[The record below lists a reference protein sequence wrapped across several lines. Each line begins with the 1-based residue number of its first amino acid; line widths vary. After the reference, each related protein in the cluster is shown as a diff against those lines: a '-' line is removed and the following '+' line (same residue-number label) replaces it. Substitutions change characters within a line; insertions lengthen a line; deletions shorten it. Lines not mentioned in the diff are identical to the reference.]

1 MNLQAQRDAFCI
13 SYGVANPQLPLC
25 AIAHWDAMLKGTT
38 VQHRGLHEELAYVAP
53 GFFYL
58 PVSERPAPQ
67 HFDKLLQEAQTAD
80 WLLIPSLEKS
90 PHSVHQQYEKEII
103 PVPFMQVAYL
113 RVKGTLD
120 NCLRASM
127 GNKQYKEMVRLTRKA
142 EDLCHTELYC
152 LGELPEESKVLEAFS
167 VLQSFNVDKY
177 QHVKNLYS
185 LEAIQSLARSTEGSK
200 YYIKINYDKATNMPI
215 YGSLSYADQQ
225 RGVFSQL
232 VQGQDRSQVPEGL
245 NLYISDYYQLYKV
258 ADGLG
263 FQISCLGRGAI
274 DIKRR
279 MGANLVVDLENWVIP
294 VRTTNRYQMHEFSS
308 TRNS

>member
-1 MNLQAQRDAFCI
+1 
-13 SYGVANPQLPLC
+13 
-25 AIAHWDAMLKGTT
+25 
-38 VQHRGLHEELAYVAP
+38 
-53 GFFYL
+53 
-58 PVSERPAPQ
+58 
-67 HFDKLLQEAQTAD
+67 
-80 WLLIPSLEKS
+80 
-90 PHSVHQQYEKEII
+90 
-103 PVPFMQVAYL
+103 
-113 RVKGTLD
+113 
-120 NCLRASM
+120 
-127 GNKQYKEMVRLTRKA
+127 
-142 EDLCHTELYC
+142 
-152 LGELPEESKVLEAFS
+152 
-167 VLQSFNVDKY
+167 
-177 QHVKNLYS
+177 
-185 LEAIQSLARSTEGSK
+185 
-200 YYIKINYDKATNMPI
+200 MPI

-294 VRTTNRYQMHEFSS
+294 VRTTNKYQMHEFSS